1 MRAMIRRFLLALIVA
16 ASAFAHAQETAF
28 TNRATELKDQAA
40 SEARTVA
47 SLREGTEVKVTQRAN
62 GFARVEAA
70 GQSGWIRVFHLRFP
84 AVGQTSSASGVS
96 GGLSSLTSA
105 FSGRSSSQSPTI
117 ATTGIRG
124 LSPEDL
130 KNANP
135 DAEALKRMQSY
146 RADRPA
152 AERFAREGK
161 LIEASIDYDTGGR
174 R

>member
-1 MRAMIRRFLLALIVA
+1 MPDPWSTASSVGRLGGLFAADCAGCCCAAVA
-16 ASAFAHAQETAF
+16 ASCTASP
-28 TNRATELKDQAA
+28 LC
-40 SEARTVA
+40 S
-47 SLREGTEVKVTQRAN
+47 
-62 GFARVEAA
+62 
-70 GQSGWIRVFHLRFP
+70 
-84 AVGQTSSASGVS
+84 VS
-96 GGLSSLTSA
+96 GGLSSLASA
-105 FSGRSSSQSPTI
+105 FSGRSTSQKPTI

-124 LSPEDL
+124 LSTEDL

-161 LIEASIDYDTGGR
+161 LIEASVDYQAGGR